1 MLRRWTALSVK
12 KLFFFCHGM
21 GKGVVFAVLFAPVPE
36 KEILDS
42 IEHGSIIIRVFTVFY
57 MAPWLSYFPAT
68 GDLAE

>member
-1 MLRRWTALSVK
+1 
-12 KLFFFCHGM
+12 M
-21 GKGVVFAVLFAPVPE
+21 GKGAVFAVFFAPVPE

-42 IEHGSIIIRVFTVFY
+42 IAHGSIIIRVFTVFY